1 MPKQETLNHGGV
13 DADDTVPQM
22 PASGQEAITYIQER
36 LGEEGVRYADAIGR
50 DQNGL
55 ITLFEGY
62 RADDGSISI
71 GLGNAPM
78 STRRRLRGL
87 GRNFLGRRAKTGIK
101 K

>member
-1 MPKQETLNHGGV
+1 MPKQETLNHGRV
-13 DADDTVPQM
+13 DADDTGSQLPV
-22 PASGQEAITYIQER
+22 SGQEAITYLQER
-36 LGEEGVRYADAIGR
+36 LGKEGVRYTSAIGR
-50 DQNGL
+50 DHNGL

-71 GLGNAPM
+71 GLSNAPM